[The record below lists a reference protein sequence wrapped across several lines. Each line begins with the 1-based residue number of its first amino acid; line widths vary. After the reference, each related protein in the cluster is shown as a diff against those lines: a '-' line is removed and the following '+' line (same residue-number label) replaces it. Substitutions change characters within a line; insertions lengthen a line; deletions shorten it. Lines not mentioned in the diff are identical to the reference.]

1 MLLDFLAGNS
11 GVMNVWMCFVL
22 NKVIQNNQILSE
34 GSYTL
39 PFFAF
44 VEISIQGVN
53 DNMIL
58 IQISWIDNP
67 IRLQEGKA
75 ADLHPSSQPSYFHL
89 RRRIALY
96 SSYWPLKWILSTTLF
111 PPHSRLLHHHRK
123 YLYEFYRASRPPL
136 EWWYLSVQRDF
147 DPWHDFENFPCLYL
161 HQSPLLQFRWNTE
174 YQVFLINVKVGS
186 HRRYVESMMP
196 ALLIC
201 CGNIASHLF
210 SYIEFAF

>member
-44 VEISIQGVN
+44 VEISIQGAN

-136 EWWYLSVQRDF
+136 EWWYLSVQRYFLRLWSLPWLWKFSLLVLASISTVAIPMKHWISSPF
-147 DPWHDFENFPCLYL
+147 DKC
-161 HQSPLLQFRWNTE
+161 
-174 YQVFLINVKVGS
+174 
-186 HRRYVESMMP
+186 
-196 ALLIC
+196 
-201 CGNIASHLF
+201 
-210 SYIEFAF
+210 